1 MALIDVVKY
10 EGNDR
15 EFVWKFPSE
24 NLRYGTQLVVHQG
37 QSAFFVKGGAVL
49 DLFEQGTHTLES
61 NNIPMLTK
69 LMSLPFGGDTPFQAE
84 VWFVNRI
91 NKLDNKW
98 GTGTPIQLEDPKYG
112 VIVPVSA
119 YGQFGF
125 NIGDPKVF
133 LEDIVGNQR
142 TYKADKIVEYFKGK
156 VMSSVSSLIG
166 KAMIKENISVT
177 QISAFTDELS
187 EFCKQKM
194 QEEFNK
200 YGIELV
206 NFFFSSISVKEDDPS
221 YVKLRQIKEKA
232 AELNV
237 IGRDIYQFDRSMD
250 VMETAAG
257 NEGTSGTMMGAGMG
271 MGMGLNVGSAMGQQ
285 MGSLS
290 GQLDSSG
297 PDQPPAIKK
306 DAGFFFAIDEQQYGP
321 YEMPQIQQLVQ
332 EGRITQE
339 ITAWKKGMADW
350 TPAGEVQ
357 ELASLFQP
365 DSDAPPPI
373 PPKG

>member
-1 MALIDVVKY
+1 
-10 EGNDR
+10 
-15 EFVWKFPSE
+15 
-24 NLRYGTQLVVHQG
+24 
-37 QSAFFVKGGAVL
+37 
-49 DLFEQGTHTLES
+49 
-61 NNIPMLTK
+61 
-69 LMSLPFGGDTPFQAE
+69 
-84 VWFVNRI
+84 
-91 NKLDNKW
+91 
-98 GTGTPIQLEDPKYG
+98 
-112 VIVPVSA
+112 
-119 YGQFGF
+119 
-125 NIGDPKVF
+125 
-133 LEDIVGNQR
+133 
-142 TYKADKIVEYFKGK
+142 
-156 VMSSVSSLIG
+156 
-166 KAMIKENISVT
+166 
-177 QISAFTDELS
+177 
-187 EFCKQKM
+187 M

-237 IGRDIYQFDRSMD
+237 IGRDVYEFDRNMD
-250 VMETAAG
+250 VLGTAAG

-306 DAGFFFAIDEQQYGP
+306 AAGFFFAIDEQQYGP
-321 YEMPQIQQLVQ
+321 YEMPQIQQMVQ

-339 ITAWKKGMADW
+339 ITAWRKGMADW

-373 PPKG
+373 SPKA